1 MVHTGE
7 TTLPITDTNE
17 SGLGNI
23 SSVQWPESDENRPVL
38 AVMGMLAFFSVIGT
52 AGNSMVLFVYIR
64 KRHKVAATVFIIALA
79 ATDFMTSLVVVP
91 YTITVEYM
99 DYYIHYDMA
108 CKLYMFFITSNV
120 PFAAFI
126 MVAIAFDR
134 YLCICHPFMHLMNA
148 KRAKLTLL
156 GLALIAFTLGIIT
169 SLNYGV
175 YDLSE
180 VDPCSNPLARD
191 AGTNSSI
198 RVIET
203 EQLQGDILNT
213 SYAANSQGIGVSPD
227 VNKKPTSCLMYNITY
242 TGRCV
247 PNEIIFS
254 RHFITNYQKVYATF
268 FLLALLAVFVL
279 YGMVYRS
286 VLVRRAKRRR
296 QRRSTRTVSLT
307 RDSWFSEY
315 RQSQANIP
323 KHHKQTTTENGEVF
337 ERPPDVELARQLT
350 IRERGLVAN
359 IRTAAMLFVVTA
371 MFIIA
376 FLPAWLMAHDVVT
389 YNMVVFYMYFIYNV
403 ANPIIYAFMNKAF
416 RRDLRDVFDCK
427 PFLTDFH

>member
-7 TTLPITDTNE
+7 TTQSVVDTLFN
-17 SGLGNI
+17 SSSFSNT
-23 SSVQWPESDENRPVL
+23 SVQWPEEEDDRSVL

-52 AGNSMVLFVYIR
+52 AGNSMVLYVYVR
-64 KRHKVAATVFIIALA
+64 KRHKLAATVFIISLA
-79 ATDFMTSLVVVP
+79 ATDFMTSLVIVP
-91 YTITVEYM
+91 YTIAVEYL
-99 DYYIHYDMA
+99 DYYIQYDFA

-156 GLALIAFTLGIIT
+156 ALALMSFTLGIIT

-175 YDLSE
+175 YDLAE
-180 VDPCSNPLARD
+180 VDPCSNPLSDDGRI
-191 AGTNSSI
+191 NSSVFKLTTGNI
-198 RVIET
+198 HGIVY
-203 EQLQGDILNT
+203 NT
-213 SYAANSQGIGVSPD
+213 SYSAESPGRGVPVRFD
-227 VNKKPTSCLMYNITY
+227 NRHRSCVMYNITY

-247 PNEIIFS
+247 PNEIVFS

-268 FLLALLAVFVL
+268 FLLALLAVIIL

-307 RDSWFSEY
+307 KDSWFSEY

-323 KHHKQTTTENGEVF
+323 KHTTENGE
-337 ERPPDVELARQLT
+337 ERHPDVELARQLT

-376 FLPAWLMAHDVVT
+376 FLPAWLMAHDVID
-389 YNMVVFYMYFIYNV
+389 YNMIVFYMYFIYNV

-427 PFLTDFH
+427 AILRDFR